1 MMPAASL
8 PKPAQGALLR
18 LLADGHARSGVALGN
33 ALGLSRAAIWKQVR
47 SLRELGVMIQADRR
61 RGYGLARPLELLDA
75 DQILANLSPLAG
87 AAVSRLDVLF
97 ATDSTNERLA
107 RLAMP
112 APGEL
117 SACLAEYQSGGRG
130 RRGRSWLSPLGH
142 GLCLSI
148 AWRYDTAPRDLPA
161 LSLVAGVAAAG
172 ALRTLGIGDVG
183 LKWPND
189 LVLSGANHAS
199 YTGGKLGGILVEVAG
214 ESGGPLRV
222 IVGIG
227 LNVVTADDLVPRVIA
242 TPGAAVPVALDQLA
256 NGVSLSRNR
265 LAAALISSL
274 HDSLVTFENAG
285 FPAFLAA
292 FRALDV
298 LSGRPVTVSGN
309 GTQTTGLAHGIAA
322 DGSLLLKQGAAVVA
336 IQSGDV
342 TLRSCA

>member
-1 MMPAASL
+1 MPADSL
-8 PKPAQGALLR
+8 PKPVQARLLR

-33 ALGLSRAAIWKQVR
+33 TLGLSRAAIWKQVR
-47 SLRELGVMIQADRR
+47 GLRELGLTIRADRR
-61 RGYGLARPLELLDA
+61 NGYQLTRPLEMLDA
-75 DQILANLSPLAG
+75 EEIRTSLSPMAG
-87 AAVSRLDVLF
+87 AAVTRLDVLF

-130 RRGRSWLSPLGH
+130 RRGRRWLSPLGH
-142 GLCLSI
+142 GLCLSV

-161 LSLVAGVAAAG
+161 LSLVAGVAAADALG
-172 ALRTLGIGDVG
+172 ALGIGDVG

-189 LVLSGANHAS
+189 LVLPGVDHA
-199 YTGGKLGGILVEVAG
+199 GHPRGKLGGILVEVAG

-227 LNVVTADDLVPRVIA
+227 LNVVTADDLVPSVIA
-242 TPGAAVPVALDQLA
+242 TPGAAAPVALDQLT

-265 LAAALISSL
+265 LAAALISVL
-274 HDSLVTFENAG
+274 HDSLMTFGNTG
-285 FPAFLAA
+285 FSSFLEAY
-292 FRALDV
+292 RELDAL
-298 LSGRPVTVSGN
+298 LGRPVTVSGS
-309 GTQTTGLAHGIAA
+309 GTQTAGVVHGIAA
-322 DGSLLLKQGAAVVA
+322 DGSLLLKQGAAVLA

-342 TLRSCA
+342 SLRSCA